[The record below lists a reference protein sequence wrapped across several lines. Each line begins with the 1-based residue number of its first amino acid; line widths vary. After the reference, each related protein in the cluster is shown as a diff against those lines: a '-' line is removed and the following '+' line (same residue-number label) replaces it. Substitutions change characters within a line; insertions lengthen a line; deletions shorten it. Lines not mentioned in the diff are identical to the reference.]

1 MTKKQ
6 LAKKS
11 PEFIEYEEQTL
22 NLVKQRFAKYNESL
36 DNVGLAL
43 DIDLLWC
50 YLGEDLTFSRIEFAG
65 GYTCAVCI
73 QIRRKED
80 PKYDMDLEAITHI
93 QPISQVGFRMFRYGN
108 CYSKVSDKMFKE
120 YLDTVDETII
130 KVLDKG
136 YTTVLQK
143 IKEKEKF

>member
-6 LAKKS
+6 LAKRS

-22 NLVKQRFAKYNESL
+22 NSVKQRFAKYNESL
-36 DNVGLAL
+36 DNVGLAI
-43 DIDLLWC
+43 DIGLLW
-50 YLGEDLTFSRIEFAG
+50 YYRGEDLTFSRIEFAN
-65 GYTCAVCI
+65 GYTCAVDI
-73 QIRRKED
+73 QIRKKED
-80 PKYDMDLEAITHI
+80 PKYDMDLEAITLIH
-93 QPISQVGFRMFRYGN
+93 PISQVGLRLFRYGS
-108 CYSKVSDKMFKE
+108 CYSKVPDKMFKE